1 MKSQELAKLKLPD
14 TSGVYFFWGT
24 SSVIPASE
32 PESTKGSH
40 GSRIKSGM
48 TNYKKE
54 ILYIGKA
61 TSLRDRTKSYF
72 AKDLIATR
80 GPLILDMVFKADRVT
95 FEQTDSVLEALIL
108 EANLIK
114 KYQPY
119 YNTKEKDDKSWNYV
133 CITDED
139 LQKVLVVRGKDL
151 FSEKLTANSKKQK
164 AIFGPFT
171 NGAQLKEALKIVR
184 RIFPFVDASSSKR
197 DNYEFYRQLGLT
209 PEVSNR
215 ESQILYRKNIRNIKL
230 FFQGK
235 KKDILKNLKG
245 EMQLAAKARRFEE
258 AARLRNQI
266 FALEHIN
273 DIALLKGEDFLKT
286 KDYGLKTFRIEAYD
300 VAHMSGKNMV
310 GVMTVMEDGEINKKE
325 YRTFNIKGFTEAN
338 DTGALEEMLSRRMR
352 HTEWGMPDLVV
363 ADGGEAQLRVAKQV
377 LKRYQLDIPAVSVV
391 KDERHKPKDILG
403 DADVAKKYKKEILL
417 ANSEAHRFSIKLH
430 KNKRNKN
437 FLANKKPLNL

>member
-1 MKSQELAKLKLPD
+1 MKSQGLAKLKLPD
-14 TSGVYFFWGT
+14 APGVYFFRLG
-24 SSVIPASE
+24 
-32 PESTKGSH
+32 KD
-40 GSRIKSGM
+40 
-48 TNYKKE
+48 

-72 AKDLIATR
+72 SKDLIETR
-80 GPLILDMVFKADRVT
+80 GPLILDMVFKADKVT

-114 KYQPY
+114 KHQPY

-133 CITDED
+133 CITDES
-139 LQKVLVVRGKDL
+139 LPKVLVVRGKNL
-151 FSEKLTANSKKQK
+151 EPEKYSASY
-164 AIFGPFT
+164 GPFT
-171 NGAQLKEALKIVR
+171 NGMQLKEALKIVR
-184 RIFPFVDASSSKR
+184 RIFPFADASSSKR

-209 PEVSNR
+209 PDVSS
-215 ESQILYRKNIRNIKL
+215 EDAQIAYKRNLRNIKL

-235 KKDILKNLKG
+235 KKDILKNLAG
-245 EMQLAAKARRFEE
+245 EMKLAAKARRFEE

-273 DIALLKGEDFLKT
+273 DIALLKNDPTIRKEKAG
-286 KDYGLKTFRIEAYD
+286 FRIEAYD
-300 VAHMSGKNMV
+300 VAHMNGKNMV
-310 GVMTVMEDGEINKKE
+310 GVMTVMEDCEISKKE
-325 YRTFNIKGFTEAN
+325 YRTFNIKGFADAN

-377 LKRYQLDIPAVSVV
+377 LKRYQLEIPVVSVV

-403 DADVAKKYKKEILL
+403 DEAMAKGHKKEILL

-437 FLANKKPLNL
+437 FLK